1 MDALSKIDET
11 ELRSHPLIFTNM
23 IISTITVQAR
33 ISNLRF
39 MEESLIDFLEC
50 VGDITRID
58 CNFGH
63 KVGINY
69 KPKPKNPTNRGRKA
83 QPKKITN
90 RKRQGDG
97 TNFDSMIQF
106 HVLGTHDRPVPT
118 LERRQRVST
127 PLPDVEGA
135 KWERVTKTY
144 LMKLF
149 RNGKIIVPGVLCEDM
164 SDIRKPLGTL
174 SQYIADTLPS
184 PDDCPIELI
193 THFPIMRNYKLE
205 LLHCHDANLPLRID
219 LHRLLAYGNRHFYTL
234 LNTNV
239 TDITE
244 LLVSPRF
251 EGKVSPQE
259 HGWKAFAKSW
269 NGYRVPGI
277 DTKTSLGWLQSRM
290 SNKNLYV
297 NVRRM
302 NEILQRTNFRDMYE
316 HFVIYV
322 RESRWSLQDHA
333 LQQILYYMMH
343 SELKSLYA
351 ELKGH
356 DDNKLSYIRYDPGR
370 YNGFLIKIKTPAP
383 GKPEKK
389 TTIKIFNSGLINI
402 DGANNR
408 HEAELI
414 YLWLNKLFVTN
425 SDLLYRKGAQENVE
439 PDAEFPDETP
449 EEDEPRMIPIEEE
462 EEETGAE
469 AGEEDPFWQEDDV
482 DYDDE
487 VTATDVGIS
496 RTNSNTSIFDIEDIN
511 ESSSSL

>member
-1 MDALSKIDET
+1 MDALNKIDEG
-11 ELRSHPLIFTNM
+11 ELRSYPLIFTNM

-50 VGDITRID
+50 TGNITRID

-63 KVGINY
+63 KTGPNY
-69 KPKPKNPTNRGRKA
+69 IPKPKNKTNRGRKR
-83 QPKKITN
+83 QPKKVTN

-97 TNFDSMIQF
+97 SNFDSMIQF

-127 PLPDVEGA
+127 PLPEVGGV

-164 SDIRKPLGTL
+164 SDIREPLQTL
-174 SQYIADTLPS
+174 ADYISDLLPAPES
-184 PDDCPIELI
+184 APIGLV

-205 LLHCHDANLPLRID
+205 LLHCHDTTLPLRID
-219 LHRLLAYGNRHFYTL
+219 LNRLLTYGNRHFYTL

-239 TDITE
+239 SDITE
-244 LLVSPRF
+244 LLVGPRF
-251 EGKVSPQE
+251 EGRISPQE
-259 HGWKAFAKSW
+259 HGWKEFARSW
-269 NGYRVPGI
+269 NGYRVPQV
-277 DTKTSLGWLQSRM
+277 DTKSSLNWLQSRM
-290 SNKNLYV
+290 GNKNLYV
-297 NVRRM
+297 NVKRM
-302 NEILQRTNFRDMYE
+302 TEILQRNSFRDMYE

-322 RESRWSLQDHA
+322 RESRWSLPDHA
-333 LQQILYYMMH
+333 LQQILFYMMH
-343 SELKSLYA
+343 DELKGLYG

-356 DDNKLSYIRYDPGR
+356 DDNKLSYIRYDPQR

-383 GKPEKK
+383 AKPDKK

-414 YLWLNKLFVTN
+414 YLWLNKLFVQN
-425 SDLLYRKGAQENVE
+425 PDLLYRKGAQENVE
-439 PDAEFPDETP
+439 PDAEFPDEVP
-449 EEDEPRMIPIEEE
+449 DVEPVDTRMVPIEEE
-462 EEETGAE
+462 EDDV
-469 AGEEDPFWQEDDV
+469 EDPYWQEDDV
-482 DYDDE
+482 DYDDDE
-487 VTATDVGIS
+487 TEQTASTISGIS
-496 RTNSNTSIFDIEDIN
+496 REQSTSSIGDIEG
-511 ESSSSL
+511 LTG